1 MKKHLVILLLAAL
14 SLNTVQA
21 RGICNS
27 DTLIIPAEMA
37 ESYEVSAI

>member
-21 RGICNS
+21 TEICNS
-27 DTLIIPAEMA
+27 
-37 ESYEVSAI
+37 ESKLSVFLFFQAKQPV